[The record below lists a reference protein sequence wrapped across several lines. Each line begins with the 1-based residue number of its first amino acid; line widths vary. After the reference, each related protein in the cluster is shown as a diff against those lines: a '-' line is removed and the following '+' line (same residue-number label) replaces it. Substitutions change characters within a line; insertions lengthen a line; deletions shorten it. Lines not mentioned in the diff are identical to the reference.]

1 MASTGIGAIAQHMG
15 WGAAFIFLIICAV
28 LSIVLL
34 GLVDRKEKEI
44 LAKARAKRDAVRATQ
59 EENATAEETKTAEAE
74 LES

>member
-1 MASTGIGAIAQHMG
+1 MG